1 MHRSAEVAKEQ
12 SLDNLWLAQILFDL
26 GGVQFGTFTVSESA
40 VSSPVFVNPKVLISN
55 PTALRVA
62 SKLMQQEIS
71 LAQSLRRPRVHPFGV
86 VAGVPVGGLLLASAY
101 SLETNIPLI
110 YARSRPEGTGKRGIE
125 GHFTPGDTALII
137 DDLITR
143 GSSILET
150 ASLLEENGLFYFF
163 RHEAAGH
170 TMFIADDASV
180 AAMVKTAVDRYDRL
194 DAAFNNAGISPA
206 PKPFTEHSVDEWQH
220 VIDVNLTGVFRCMQH
235 ELRQFLAQG
244 DGGAI
249 VNMSSGAG
257 VVAAPGQP
265 QYTAAKH
272 GVLGLTK
279 QAAQE
284 YMRQG
289 IRVNAILPGMTDTP
303 PMREYLAGN
312 DGMVRMLPGGRLAA
326 PEEIASAAVWLCS
339 PSASYVSGASLV
351 VDGGLISR

>member
-1 MHRSAEVAKEQ
+1 VLFGAEGA
-12 SLDNLWLAQILFDL
+12 
-26 GGVQFGTFTVSESA
+26 
-40 VSSPVFVNPKVLISN
+40 
-55 PTALRVA
+55 RVVCA
-62 SKLMQQEIS
+62 DIDD
-71 LAQSLRRPRVHPFGV
+71 
-86 VAGVPVGGLLLASAY
+86 ASAR
-101 SLETNIPLI
+101 ETAKLVD
-110 YARSRPEGTGKRGIE
+110 AEGGEGTGINV
-125 GHFTPGDTALII
+125 DV
-137 DDLITR
+137 
-143 GSSILET
+143 
-150 ASLLEENGLFYFF
+150 
-163 RHEAAGH
+163 
-170 TMFIADDASV
+170 ADDESV
-180 AAMVKTAVDRYDRL
+180 AAMVKAAVDRYGRL

-206 PKPFTEHSVDEWQH
+206 PKPFTEHTVTEWQR
-220 VIDVNLTGVFRCMQH
+220 VIDINLTGVFLCMQH
-235 ELRQFLAQG
+235 EIRQFLAQG

-339 PSASYVSGASLV
+339 ARASYVSGASLV